1 MSEHNFERQFAA
13 ATRRGAAR
21 IEREPLAVRAK
32 YDRRSRRIVIDL
44 SNRCTLL
51 LPPELAQG
59 LRGASAA
66 DLSKVRLLGPGTT
79 ISWPALDV
87 QFSVTGL
94 LAGVFGTRAWMAE
107 LGRAGGRVKSAA
119 KSGAAR
125 RNGAKGG
132 RPKGT
137 RVKA

>member
-1 MSEHNFERQFAA
+1 MCTFLRLARSLSQTRRHFWKRGGRFMGMSEHNFERQFAA

-87 QFSVTGL
+87 QFS
-94 LAGVFGTRAWMAE
+94 
-107 LGRAGGRVKSAA
+107 
-119 KSGAAR
+119 
-125 RNGAKGG
+125 
-132 RPKGT
+132 
-137 RVKA
+137 